1 VSFLR
6 LLWESRDG
14 VSSNRTWRSVKE
26 LMLEQEMPAY
36 RLFGKTGWQGAVS
49 LPDGTWAG
57 FAGPEQLGWY
67 VGVVDLLA
75 VSMFSL

>member
-1 VSFLR
+1 
-6 LLWESRDG
+6 
-14 VSSNRTWRSVKE
+14 
-26 LMLEQEMPAY
+26 MLEQEMPAY